1 MKQRGRK
8 TDSPLAPVAA
18 ILDSRPPPLAG
29 LTKAQAEIWQDVVKA
44 KPASWFKSDTH
55 ELLANYCRHAVEAR
69 RISSMI
75 DSFESDWIKQD
86 DGLARYKELLRIRD
100 AETKAMLNHGRAM
113 RINQHTLLK
122 AETAHTQSDRV
133 NTDKR
138 MPWDDEALDG

>member
-8 TDSPLAPVAA
+8 PENPLVPVTP
-18 ILDSRPPPLAG
+18 ILDSRPPPPAE

-69 RISSMI
+69 RVSQMV
-75 DSFESDWIKQD
+75 DAFESDWIKQD

-100 AETKAMLNHGRAM
+100 AETKAMINHGRAM

-122 AETAHTQSDRV
+122 AETAHTQSGRV
-133 NTDKR
+133 NTGK
-138 MPWDDEALDG
+138 MPWDA

>member
-8 TDSPLAPVAA
+8 PENPLVPVAA
-18 ILDSRPPPLAG
+18 ILDSRPPPPAG
-29 LTKAQAEIWQDVVKA
+29 LTKPQAEIWQDVVRA

-69 RISSMI
+69 RMSQMI
-75 DSFESDWIKQD
+75 DAFESEWLKQN

-100 AETKAMLNHGRAM
+100 AETKAMISHGRAM

-122 AETAHTQSDRV
+122 AETAHTQSERV
-133 NTDKR
+133 NTGKR
-138 MPWDDEALDG
+138 MPWSQDV